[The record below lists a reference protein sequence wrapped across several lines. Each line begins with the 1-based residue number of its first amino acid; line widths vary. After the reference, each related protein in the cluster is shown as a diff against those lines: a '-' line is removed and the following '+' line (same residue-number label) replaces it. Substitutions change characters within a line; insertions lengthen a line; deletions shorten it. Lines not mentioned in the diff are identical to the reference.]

1 MARRHFSRCV
11 RNLIADLRLLPHEEN
26 NASLR
31 RSRQIGSIVDA
42 VIKNFTIKSR
52 CEDILLENWP
62 LIVGESFCSRCSPVT
77 ILPGDALLIA
87 CANAVI
93 RNELSL
99 MKPLILR
106 NISQLSRCKHIKD
119 VRFRLI

>member
-1 MARRHFSRCV
+1 
-11 RNLIADLRLLPHEEN
+11 
-26 NASLR
+26 
-31 RSRQIGSIVDA
+31 
-42 VIKNFTIKSR
+42 
-52 CEDILLENWP
+52 